1 MVDTKSLLIQIGG
14 LFVVMAAPLF
24 LAAGMLVWPA
34 GWLFLGLFFAFVAF
48 ISRWLLRHD
57 PDLLRERMSVGHR
70 DQAAWDRAFIAAAY
84 VGFLGWLAL
93 MALDAVRFRWSR
105 LPVRAQAVGG
115 AVLLASFRL
124 FFLTY
129 RANSY
134 LSPVVRVQRDRGQTV
149 VSTGPYRR
157 IRHPMYAAFLLFAAG
172 TTLLLG
178 SRWGMVAGGLL
189 GLMVARRAVLE
200 ERTLRDGL
208 AGYAEYSARVRYRL
222 VPGVW

>member
-1 MVDTKSLLIQIGG
+1 MVDTRSLLIQIGG

-24 LAAGMLVWPA
+24 LAAGTLAWPA
-34 GWLFLGLFFAFVAF
+34 GWVFLGLFFGFVAV

-57 PDLLRERMSVGHR
+57 PDLLRERMTATRS
-70 DQAAWDRAFIAAAY
+70 DQAAWDRVFFAAAY

-105 LPVRAQAVGG
+105 LPARLQAVGG

-124 FFLTY
+124 FFLTF
-129 RANSY
+129 RENSF
-134 LSPVVRVQRDRGQTV
+134 LSPVVRIQRDRGQTV
-149 VSTGPYRR
+149 ISTGPYRHV
-157 IRHPMYAAFLLFAAG
+157 RHPMYAAFLLFVAG

-178 SRWGMVAGGLL
+178 SRWGAAAGALL

-208 AGYAEYSARVRYRL
+208 PGYAAYTARVRHRL
-222 VPGVW
+222 IPGVW